1 MRRRAQLPKF
11 LEIRARDIGMNSP
24 GGAAQHRARGNT
36 LCGAI
41 RLVGGQRVGDLA
53 SALPAQPRARRCRGW
68 THAQRWSTGHLRRT
82 TEWTVEGGV
91 LKMGRE
97 HSDWT
102 VLISPG
108 HWVTIEMTQTQ
119 RSVTTTRARTAT
131 NPKANAKTKQTADLM
146 PAQRRQGG
154 HPDAPTLPRG
164 AVVLGMPQ
172 RDHGTAIE

>member
-1 MRRRAQLPKF
+1 MCSDTRPLMPIGQRGLVVRRRAQLPNF

-41 RLVGGQRVGDLA
+41 RLVGRQRVGDLA

-119 RSVTTTRARTAT
+119 RSGNDDARSDSHESES
-131 NPKANAKTKQTADLM
+131 QREDQAD
-146 PAQRRQGG
+146 G
-154 HPDAPTLPRG
+154 
-164 AVVLGMPQ
+164 
-172 RDHGTAIE
+172 